1 VAAAAIAIA
10 CGFERAEGG
19 KVKRLSIL
27 TALALSSGPAQAQT
41 DPSFAPCVA
50 CHTVKPGQNRV
61 GPTLYRIVGAKKAA
75 VPGFSYSP
83 ALKAQKGVWSEA
95 ELDAYIANPR
105 AKVPGTRMVYAGMPD
120 AAKRA
125 RLIAWLKSVK

>member
-1 VAAAAIAIA
+1 MRVFLVLLAALLAASA
-10 CGFERAEGG
+10 AE
-19 KVKRLSIL
+19 
-27 TALALSSGPAQAQT
+27 AQT
-41 DPSFAPCVA
+41 DPSFATCVA
-50 CHTVKPGQNRV
+50 CHTVKQGQNRL
-61 GPTLYRIVGAKKAA
+61 GPSLFGIVGQMKAA
-75 VPGFSYSP
+75 VPGFNYSP

-125 RLIAWLKSVK
+125 KLIAWLKTAK